1 VGSPVT
7 RVPRAYLDTNVFI
20 AAYEHASARSDH
32 ARWVLDA
39 VEDGRIL
46 GATSEITLAELLVK
60 PFQEEALAIVDAYLA
75 IIQPGPAFDVMPVG
89 RTVLIEAARVRAGR
103 VSIRLPDAIHVATAR
118 RLGCDCLVS
127 DDGQLETPKGPPAIA
142 LGPYTIDDILARRP

>member
-1 VGSPVT
+1 MGSPVT
-7 RVPRAYLDTNVFI
+7 RVPRVYLDTNVFI

-39 VEDGRIL
+39 VEHGRIV

-60 PFQEEALAIVDAYLA
+60 PFQEEAPAIVEAYLA
-75 IIQPGPAFDVMPVG
+75 IIQPGPGFDVMPVE
-89 RTVLIEAARVRAGR
+89 RTVLIEAARVRASR

-118 RLGCDCLVS
+118 RLDCDCVVS
-127 DDGQLETPKGPPAIA
+127 DDGRLETPKGPPAVA
-142 LGPYTIDDILARRP
+142 LGPFTVDDILSGRT